1 MSRANVL
8 YKNKCSC
15 FSSITNSFITKP
27 MSERKYEKW
36 RKKEYGNAYHSLLD
50 NSNFITIEEAVNSI
64 CLHREYR
71 EAINVLKTAKL
82 LDKYTQGLIIDFYLQ
97 I

>member
-1 MSRANVL
+1 MGRANVL
-8 YKNKCSC
+8 YKNKYSC
-15 FSSITNSFITKP
+15 FSSITDSFITKP

-36 RKKEYGNAYHSLLD
+36 RKKEFGNVYYPSLD
-50 NSNFITIEEAVNSI
+50 NSHFITIEEAVNSI

>member
-15 FSSITNSFITKP
+15 FSNITNSFITKP

-36 RKKEYGNAYHSLLD
+36 RKKEFGNAYHSILN
-50 NSNFITIEEAVNSI
+50 NSDFITIEEAVNSI
-64 CLHREYR
+64 CLNREYR
-71 EAINVLKTAKL
+71 EAINVLKAAKL